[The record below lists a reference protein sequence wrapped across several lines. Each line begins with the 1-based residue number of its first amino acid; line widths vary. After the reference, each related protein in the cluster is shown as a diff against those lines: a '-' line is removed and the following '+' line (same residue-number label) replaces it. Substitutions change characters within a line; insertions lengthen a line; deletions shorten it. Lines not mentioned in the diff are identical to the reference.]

1 MKRFSHKEIAKEL
14 QKEFGIEPYK
24 VERYKNTIYFKKG
37 EEEAGHIEVVRRG
50 SISSTEIHIFLHS
63 NPDFTDV
70 SNIVEGR
77 SMEMYALELYKK
89 QRKRRGIKNRVFV
102 TLNLNQKTVLI

>member
-1 MKRFSHKEIAKEL
+1 MKRFSHQGVAKEL

-37 EEEAGHIEVVRRG
+37 EEEAGHIEVVRG
-50 SISSTEIHIFLHS
+50 GGTNPMEIHILLHS

-77 SMEMYALELYKK
+77 KMEMYALELYKK
-89 QRKRRGIKNRVFV
+89 QRKRRDIKSKVFV
-102 TLNLNQKTVLI
+102 SLNLNQKTVLI

>member
-14 QKEFGIEPYK
+14 QKEFRIEPYK

-37 EEEAGHIEVVRRG
+37 EEEAGHIEVVRGG
-50 SISSTEIHIFLHS
+50 SPNSIEIHILLHS

-77 SMEMYALELYKK
+77 KMEMYALELYKK
-89 QRKRRGIKNRVFV
+89 QIKKRDIKTRTFV